1 MEYNKIIY
9 EKKEVVSIFENFI
22 KRGLLKMEKEFIN
35 DYPNIIKCSNFLDI
49 GIGCGR
55 TTSVF
60 SKIVKN
66 YVGTD
71 YSNNM
76 IKNAKILFPDLNL
89 KVCDAKN
96 MSIFDDNHFDIIMFS
111 FNGIDNN
118 NHEDRLLILNEINRI
133 LKPNGLFFLNSHN
146 LYSND
151 PNLKNINITNN
162 LSYIICNDLEYD
174 NLLTYYIK
182 PSEFIKQLKNTGFTT
197 KHVYGYSGEKI
208 DDWDNI
214 PRNNYWPYFLS
225 VKE

>member
-1 MEYNKIIY
+1 MYNNKAIY
-9 EKKEVVSIFENFI
+9 ESSLVEKFKKYVNN
-22 KRGLLKMEKEFIN
+22 GLFNMEKEFIN
-35 DYPNIIKCSNFLDI
+35 DFSNTINSSNFLDI

-55 TTSVF
+55 TTAIF
-60 SKIVKN
+60 SKLVNN
-66 YVGTD
+66 YTGID

-96 MSIFDDNHFDIIMFS
+96 MSIFQDNTFDIIMFS
-111 FNGIDNN
+111 FNGIDYN
-118 NHEDRLLILNEINRI
+118 NHEDRLLILREINRI
-133 LKPNGLFFLNSHN
+133 LKSNGLFFISSHN
-146 LYSND
+146 LNSDEENI
-151 PNLKNINITNN
+151 KNINNI
-162 LSYIICNDLEYD
+162 EYYNYYCIKDSIND